1 MWPFQFF
8 LIRRNFRLK
17 VLCGYLGMSAKQL
30 HQGLGKARP
39 KSDGAKE
46 ICPDRLRPNTYVGEN
61 LFFKI
66 IGIRGDAKANELAM

>member
-1 MWPFQFF
+1 
-8 LIRRNFRLK
+8 
-17 VLCGYLGMSAKQL
+17 MSAKQL